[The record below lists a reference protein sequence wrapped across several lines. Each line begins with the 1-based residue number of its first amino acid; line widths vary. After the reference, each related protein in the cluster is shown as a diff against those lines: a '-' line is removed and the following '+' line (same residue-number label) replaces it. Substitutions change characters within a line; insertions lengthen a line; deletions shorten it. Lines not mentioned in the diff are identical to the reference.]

1 MTEVT
6 NPKVLKVIELI
17 QKEPDLTNAMLKARG
32 HTISHIEQ
40 ARKATGIRYAERGII
55 SDKEKQKIQEYIDTN
70 VDKRPKRERFN
81 SGNHTLPTD
90 QETWWQAYNK

>member
-6 NPKVLKVIELI
+6 NPKVLMVMAVIE
-17 QKEPDLTNAMLKARG
+17 KEPSLPNYQLKVRG
-32 HTISHIEQ
+32 YKISHIEQ
-40 ARKATGIRYAERGII
+40 ARKATGIRCPERGILT
-55 SDKEKQKIQEYIDTN
+55 DKEKRQIQDYIDTN

-81 SGNHTLPTD
+81 NGNHILPTD